1 MISHIVTLRSRSP
14 LTQPD
19 KAAEMALEQRL
30 ESALVRYCAGDAAA
44 EDACR
49 KWLAF
54 ERGILADSAIAPE
67 SLLALADAMAETKP
81 EGGFLSSKAAAFL
94 TFRLLGLSSLPP
106 VRAAVP
112 REGLPALIE
121 QPAEVR
127 WSCGLLP
134 FRPTIRFDVRPDAP
148 WLRGLLERL
157 DRTAG
162 APPGTGWEIEFAESD
177 WPEDRPAMP
186 HGGTLAEDAA
196 AAPDLFRRAV
206 KLADAYVAAHG
217 PEDLNGR
224 MMFYEV
230 GAARLLRDLPGLPL
244 REAMAM
250 AEKGRAWTRADKG
263 VWDLRAKWQRYR
275 GAAIDGPDDMAA
287 FLNWANA
294 LRQPMLHAWAL
305 WFWAQEAQKP
315 CSG

>member
-30 ESALVRYCAGDAAA
+30 DAALTRYCAGDAAA

-54 ERGILADSAIAPE
+54 ERGILAENAIAPE

-112 REGLPALIE
+112 GEGLPALIE
-121 QPAEVR
+121 PPAEAR

-134 FRPTIRFDVRPDAP
+134 FRPTIRFDIRPDAP

-177 WPEDRPAMP
+177 WAEGRPAMP
-186 HGGTLAEDAA
+186 HGGTLAEDAE

-224 MMFYEV
+224 MMFYEE

-244 REAMAM
+244 REAMEM
-250 AEKGRAWTRADKG
+250 AEKGRAWRQGDKEI
-263 VWDLRAKWQRYR
+263 WDLRAKWQRYR
-275 GAAIDGPDDMAA
+275 GIVVDGPDDLWA
-287 FLNWANA
+287 FLDWANA
-294 LRQPMLHAWAL
+294 LRQPMRHAWAL